1 MIYIICDIIY
11 LIYMIYLYV
20 SSYVWYNYKI
30 IPSSSVKKKYSEA
43 IYIQI
48 YIYKSVF
55 QKIFWGNIYTDL
67 YTYIYIYKSVFISKY
82 KLNFA
87 QLLSQ

>member
-1 MIYIICDIIY
+1 
-11 LIYMIYLYV
+11 MIYLYV

-30 IPSSSVKKKYSEA
+30 FPSSSVKKNILRQYIYRFIYINLYFKKYSEG

-48 YIYKSVF
+48 YIH
-55 QKIFWGNIYTDL
+55 
-67 YTYIYIYKSVFISKY
+67 IYKSVFISKY

-87 QLLSQ
+87 QLLSQEFQCFHNS